1 VRTSEASQS
10 SISARKSCG
19 SNTRRDAS
27 ACFTQTSPGKV
38 PLEPHRCRAS
48 AQILVVRSASLVPA
62 KRLPPHIDKPSL
74 SLRPL
79 DGMSTQAN
87 HAGRFFRAGMWVREL
102 PSKWASVQ
110 RTFREIDGPAAGTRV
125 TKGKK
130 LIFAAGASIALI
142 APFSKGAIKGGPHDF
157 SASATGYSTYTYGGS
172 LSTYANACQVC
183 HIPHKAPDAG
193 GSTGATAP
201 LWNHHPSLNSSY
213 VTYDRGNSV
222 TFNALG
228 LTATLGSSAACLS
241 CHDGSMAVNQS
252 YTETAPSQNGSAVG
266 ATAYYAPTFAI
277 ETATTTAGNWADP
290 AGSGPYLARN
300 DLTHMHPIGVSYS
313 AALARDPT
321 LKPLTSSSSILSQ
334 MLKGPSKTLE
344 CATCHDIH
352 GVIGASSTASQNLI
366 VDLNNGALCATCHQ
380 Q

>member
-1 VRTSEASQS
+1 VRTSDTRQS
-10 SISARKSCG
+10 SISSWKNRGPNSRLGVRA
-19 SNTRRDAS
+19 A
-27 ACFTQTSPGKV
+27 FTQPSPGKV
-38 PLEPHRCRAS
+38 PLEHPVCGANGRTSEAGS
-48 AQILVVRSASLVPA
+48 PSLVPVGFVTT
-62 KRLPPHIDKPSL
+62 PSSHIDKPSL

-87 HAGRFFRAGMWVREL
+87 RAGLCFLAGKWVRGFAFL
-102 PSKWASVQ
+102 WSFVR
-110 RTFREIDGPAAGTRV
+110 RTLREINGPAY
-125 TKGKK
+125 
-130 LIFAAGASIALI
+130 AAGSSIALI
-142 APFSKGAIKGGPHDF
+142 VPLSNGAIKGGPHDF

-172 LSTYANACQVC
+172 LSTYTNPCQVC

-193 GSTGATAP
+193 GATGASAP

-241 CHDGSMAVNQS
+241 CHDGSIAVNQS
-252 YTETAPSQNGSAVG
+252 YNQTAPSQNGSTVG

-290 AGSGPYLARN
+290 IGSGPYLARN

-321 LKPLTSSSSILSQ
+321 LKPLASSGSILSQ
-334 MLKGPSKTLE
+334 MLKGPSKTME
-344 CATCHDIH
+344 CSTCHDIH
-352 GVIGASSTASQNLI
+352 GVIGASSTSSHNLI